1 MKHAEKSR
9 IILELLARHGSLT
22 AGAAAEALHLSAPTI
37 RREFKRLADSGTV
50 RRVHGRIETL
60 APERDT
66 SLPLALRRQWFT
78 VVKERLARRVA
89 EELPRE
95 GAVFVDGGSTTA
107 HLAMFLDS
115 PKLRIITNSLALNA
129 LFMEKFPAPGG
140 PEVML
145 TGGIVDRNSAI
156 LLGVEA
162 ERTVM
167 DFRAECAVISGT
179 ALDGEYLYDNQDAA
193 AALQRAMIANAKRT
207 IVVTDSSKLG
217 KTAMCRSER
226 AEKISLVVTDF
237 APDTHE
243 TVAELRRRG
252 VRVILV

>member
-9 IILELLARHGSLT
+9 IIIELLARSGSLT
-22 AGAAAEALHLSAPTI
+22 AREAAETLHLSAPTI
-37 RREFKRLADSGTV
+37 RREFKRLADAGTV
-50 RRVHGRIETL
+50 RRVHGRIEQL
-60 APERDT
+60 DPAHDT

-89 EELPRE
+89 EELPE
-95 GAVFVDGGSTTA
+95 SGAVFVDGGSTTA
-107 HLAMFLDS
+107 HLAMFVDS

-129 LFMEKFPAPGG
+129 LFMEKFPLSGG

-145 TGGIVDRNSAI
+145 TGGVVDRKSAI
-156 LLGVEA
+156 LLGPEA
-162 ERTVM
+162 ERTVA

-179 ALDGEYLYDNQDAA
+179 ALDGEFLYDNQDAA

-207 IVVTDSSKLG
+207 IIVTDSSKLG
-217 KTAMCRSER
+217 RTAMCRSER
-226 AEKISLVVTDF
+226 VEKISLVVTDF
-237 APDTHE
+237 NPEVHE
-243 TVAELRRRG
+243 TVAELKRRG

>member
-9 IILELLARHGSLT
+9 IILELLERRGALT
-22 AGAAAEALHLSAPTI
+22 AREAAEALKLSAPTI
-37 RREFKRLADSGTV
+37 RREFKRLADAGAV
-50 RRVHGRIETL
+50 RRVHGRIEQL
-60 APERDT
+60 APEHDA

-89 EELPRE
+89 QELPE
-95 GAVFVDGGSTTA
+95 SGAIFVDGGSTTA
-107 HLAMFLDS
+107 HLAMFVDS

-129 LFMEKFPAPGG
+129 LFMEKFPLSGG

-145 TGGIVDRNSAI
+145 TGGVVDRNSAI
-156 LLGVEA
+156 LLGPEA
-162 ERTVM
+162 ERTIA

-207 IVVTDSSKLG
+207 IIVTDSSKLG
-217 KTAMCRSER
+217 RTAMCRSER
-226 AEKISLVVTDF
+226 VEKISLVVTDF
-237 APDTHE
+237 TPETHD

-252 VRVILV
+252 VKVIAV

>member
-1 MKHAEKSR
+1 MKQAEKSR
-9 IILELLARHGSLT
+9 IILELLEKRGALT
-22 AGAAAEALHLSAPTI
+22 AREAAEVLKLSAPTI
-37 RREFKRLADSGTV
+37 RRLFKRLADAEAV
-50 RRVHGRIETL
+50 RRVHGRIEQL
-60 APERDT
+60 DPKHDT

-89 EELPRE
+89 QELPE
-95 GAVFVDGGSTTA
+95 SGAIFVDGGSTTA

-129 LFMEKFPAPGG
+129 LFMEKFPLSGG

-145 TGGIVDRNSAI
+145 TGGVVDRKSAI
-156 LLGVEA
+156 LLGPEA
-162 ERTVM
+162 ERCIM
-167 DFRAECAVISGT
+167 NFCAECAVISGT

-226 AEKISLVVTDF
+226 TEKISLVVTDF
-237 APDTHE
+237 TPETHE

-252 VRVILV
+252 VKVIAV